1 MRILVTNDD
10 GVDAPGIRSLAGA
23 LHEAGHDV
31 LVVAPSSDWSGSGAA
46 IGKLYDTPP
55 RAVDR
60 ITWSDHPTIP
70 VHSLD
75 APPGTAVLAACLG
88 AFGGL
93 PELVASGV
101 NPGANTGHLV
111 LHSGTV
117 GAALTAASFGIP
129 GIAVS
134 LPWHD
139 GHEYHWDTATS
150 FAVAAVE
157 WAAKPDDGPPR
168 PQPERPERGPRR
180 RAGRPRSGPGAAR
193 RGLGGIGR
201 RIVRGARPRPE
212 GTGRRRRARHR
223 RGGAPSRVR
232 GGHSLGR
239 GGPLGGYRSGRG
251 ARSSQ
256 RLNEARRAG
265 DSGANSRRRCST
277 PRPGISRIVG
287 AP

>member
-88 AFGGL
+88 AFGEL

-157 WAAKPDDGPPR
+157 WAAKPDDGPRVLNLNVPNVALADV
-168 PQPERPERGPRR
+168 RGVREADLAPHGEVWVASADASSGVLVLDLKGRDDDAAPGTDVAALQ
-180 RAGRPRSGPGAAR
+180 AGCVAVTPLVGVDRSAAIGAAEALEAA
-193 RGLGGIGR
+193 RG
-201 RIVRGARPRPE
+201 
-212 GTGRRRRARHR
+212 
-223 RGGAPSRVR
+223 
-232 GGHSLGR
+232 
-239 GGPLGGYRSGRG
+239 
-251 ARSSQ
+251 
-256 RLNEARRAG
+256 
-265 DSGANSRRRCST
+265 
-277 PRPGISRIVG
+277 
-287 AP
+287 